1 MNVIYGFNKMLG
13 VKPPVHAAQETKVA
27 GGIRQPVH
35 RVSMVALEVVFGD
48 YEDTI
53 SRGATV
59 YVNAALVNNQK
70 WATEVFEVDGERFCL
85 LPLTS
90 VSLVQYTAPAIG

>member
-1 MNVIYGFNKMLG
+1 MNIIFGLNKQVG
-13 VKPPVHAAQETKVA
+13 VKPPTHGAQEVKVE

-48 YEDTI
+48 AEGVV
-53 SRGATV
+53 SRGATI
-59 YVNAALVNNQK
+59 YVNGALVNNQK

-85 LPLTS
+85 LPLANI
-90 VSLVQYTAPAIG
+90 SLIQYTVPDNG